1 MFVVILADE
10 AVAARIAEDELLDMR
25 LEELGDPAG
34 EVGLFEHEALVGG
47 GNVLDMLHQEGR
59 LGGEAPPFEFGA
71 LIVEVPEDA
80 LFGVGIQTEPCYR
93 CVIHNK
99 PLVVVDVINNLAD
112 AWRIRICS
120 FIESLNCSVLQ
131 VVRFSTYQEA
141 TTVGR
146 FFYVRFEFWFHKVF
160 SPSCLSLRR

>member
-1 MFVVILADE
+1 MFVVILADD

-47 GNVLDMLHQEGR
+47 GNVLDMLDQEGR

-80 LFGVGIQTEPCYR
+80 IFGVGIQTEPCYCNVAEKTLR
-93 CVIHNK
+93 TQRDCAI
-99 PLVVVDVINNLAD
+99 LQG
-112 AWRIRICS
+112 WRDP
-120 FIESLNCSVLQ
+120 NC
-131 VVRFSTYQEA
+131 R
-141 TTVGR
+141 
-146 FFYVRFEFWFHKVF
+146 WD
-160 SPSCLSLRR
+160 